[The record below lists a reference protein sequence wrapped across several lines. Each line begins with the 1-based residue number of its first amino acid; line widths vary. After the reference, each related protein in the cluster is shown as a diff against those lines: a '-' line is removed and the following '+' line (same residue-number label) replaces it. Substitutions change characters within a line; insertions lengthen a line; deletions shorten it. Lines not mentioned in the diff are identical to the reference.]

1 MTFQDKVSYW
11 IASLEYVVG
20 TWIARILLHRVG
32 SGSRVH
38 VSVRY
43 WSPSRIW
50 IGANCEIRH
59 GTFLDA
65 RSSKDIAV
73 RIGDGSRI
81 KDYVAFATYGGEIQ
95 LGKNVLVG
103 RCSTIFG
110 HGGVY
115 IGNSTMI
122 SPHTMIISTDHLAY
136 LSSTPFQEQGFTRE
150 PIHIG
155 ENVWI
160 GANACI
166 LAGTTIAANVVVGA
180 GAVVSGDLAGGWL
193 YGGIPAEPIKPLDVH
208 KPEDPTVY
216 ARDWDLL
223 D

>member
-1 MTFQDKVSYW
+1 MTSHDKVSYW
-11 IASLEYVVG
+11 IASLEYAVG

-65 RSSKDIAV
+65 RSSKDIAI
-73 RIGDGSRI
+73 RIRDGSRI
-81 KDYVAFATYGGEIQ
+81 KDYVGFATYGGEIQ

-103 RCSTIFG
+103 RGSTIFG

-115 IGNSTMI
+115 IGDNTMLGPNTLI
-122 SPHTMIISTDHLAY
+122 VSSNHLAY
-136 LSSTPFQEQGFTRE
+136 LDGTPFQDQGFTRE

-160 GANACI
+160 GTNACI
-166 LAGTTIAANVVVGA
+166 LAGSTIASNVVVGA
-180 GAVVSGDLAGGWL
+180 GTVVQGDLPTGWL
-193 YGGIPAEPIKPLDVH
+193 YGGIPAEPIKPLDIY
-208 KPEDPTVY
+208 KPKDLRVY
-216 ARDWDLL
+216 TRDWDLL

>member
-1 MTFQDKVSYW
+1 M
-11 IASLEYVVG
+11 
-20 TWIARILLHRVG
+20 
-32 SGSRVH
+32 
-38 VSVRY
+38 SVRY

-65 RSSKDIAV
+65 RSSKDIAIQ
-73 RIGDGSRI
+73 IGDGSRI
-81 KDYVAFATYGGEIQ
+81 KDYVGFATYGGEIQ
-95 LGKNVLVG
+95 LSKNVLVG

-115 IGNSTMI
+115 IGNNTMI
-122 SPHTMIISTDHLAY
+122 SPHTLIVSTDHLAY
-136 LSSTPFQEQGFTRE
+136 LGNTPFQGQGFTRE
-150 PIHIG
+150 PIYIG

-166 LAGTTIAANVVVGA
+166 LAGSTIASNVVVGA
-180 GAVVSGDLAGGWL
+180 GAVVRGSLPSGWL
-193 YGGIPAEPIKPLDVH
+193 YGGIPAEPIKPLDVVH
-208 KPEDPTVY
+208 KPEDLTVY
-216 ARDWDLL
+216 TRDWDLL